1 MKVRQRPVGRIAAAA
16 DIDMTTGLCVALA
29 WTDSNGQFA
38 MSINTRT
45 RLYFTNT
52 RMCCPASSSI
62 GYRVALLPRIKLVF
76 YLTASH

>member
-1 MKVRQRPVGRIAAAA
+1 
-16 DIDMTTGLCVALA
+16 VALA

-45 RLYFTNT
+45 RLYFANT

-62 GYRVALLPRIKLVF
+62 GYRVALLPRTKLVF